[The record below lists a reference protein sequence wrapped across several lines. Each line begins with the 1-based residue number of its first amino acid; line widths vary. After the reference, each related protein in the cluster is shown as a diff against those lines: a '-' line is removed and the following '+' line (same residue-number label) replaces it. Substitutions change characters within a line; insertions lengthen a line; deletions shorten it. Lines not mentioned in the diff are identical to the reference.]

1 MSLLTKYMINERI
14 IEMTTPLT
22 IVANIEAK
30 ADKIEFVKTE
40 LLKLIEPTR
49 QEEGCIQ
56 YDLHQDNNNPALFTF
71 IEAWTSHALLQAH
84 LNSPHLKMYVQA
96 SEGAVVN
103 FKLNEITKIA

>member
-1 MSLLTKYMINERI
+1 MKGNEN
-14 IEMTTPLT
+14 MTSTLT

-49 QEEGCIQ
+49 LEAGCIQ

-71 IEAWTSHALLQAH
+71 VENWVSNELLQQH

-96 SEGAVVN
+96 TEGAVTS
-103 FKLNEITKIA
+103 FTLNEITKIA

>member
-1 MSLLTKYMINERI
+1 
-14 IEMTTPLT
+14 MTNTLT

-30 ADKIEFVKTE
+30 ADNIELVKTE

-49 QEEGCIQ
+49 LEEGCIQ

-71 IEAWTSHALLQAH
+71 IENWVSYELLQKH

-96 SEGAVVN
+96 TEGAVAN
-103 FKLNEITKIA
+103 FTLNEITKIA

>member
-1 MSLLTKYMINERI
+1 
-14 IEMTTPLT
+14 MTSTLT

-49 QEEGCIQ
+49 LEAGCIQ

-71 IEAWTSHALLQAH
+71 VENWVSNELLQQH

-96 SEGAVVN
+96 TEGAVAN
-103 FKLNEITKIA
+103 FTLNEITKIV